1 MGSIEVLSSLN
12 VSLLQFVC
20 RRIILLELLLFLF
33 HCLNIYLV
41 VIIWHC
47 DPLSRWRISLR
58 VLLDV
63 LIGSIKNSS
72 GLYLKISEKNEFT
85 FDIGLDWT
93 RC

>member
-41 VIIWHC
+41 VII
-47 DPLSRWRISLR
+47 
-58 VLLDV
+58 
-63 LIGSIKNSS
+63 
-72 GLYLKISEKNEFT
+72 
-85 FDIGLDWT
+85 
-93 RC
+93 